1 MPWVDLQPPRDD
13 THELT
18 VTVAVIARRI
28 TNSVLFIFVVFRVEL
43 SHAKQGLTD
52 HRVIQRKRMG
62 KQRVSSAKQKVLKR
76 VVLKREISVG
86 LDDQRFKITQ
96 KKLNLQVCLLKT

>member
-1 MPWVDLQPPRDD
+1 MLPVIKHVFNQQLTIYLKYYLYPDIPWVDLQPPRDD

-43 SHAKQGLTD
+43 SHAKQGLND
-52 HRVIQRKRMG
+52 HRVIQRKRTG
-62 KQRVSSAKQKVLKR
+62 KQNVSSAKRKSFEKG
-76 VVLKREISVG
+76 SS
-86 LDDQRFKITQ
+86 
-96 KKLNLQVCLLKT
+96 